1 MITKPVTFVLIV
13 FGALIVISDARFR
26 GGGGGSRSHSSY
38 GGGSRSHSSSWSKPS
53 SSHTYTPSHSSPSHT
68 ASQSNHL
75 SSGNSHGNTG
85 GWNTGA
91 SSSYPKQTSSSGTH
105 NTFGSGSGGT
115 HNTFGSNS
123 GSHSTPFGSGHTP
136 STNTHL
142 TQTSHGISNSGYG
155 APKVPNTGSTGH
167 NIGWNPNL
175 NTANKPSTHYT
186 PPTQHQSHV
195 TNANSWNTASAASK
209 PGSKPP
215 YPTQNHASNMHTPS
229 APHPHAPSAPHPHAP
244 SAPHLP
250 SAPHAPSAPAASN
263 IGWKVTPNMGSSH
276 GSTIGQTPHV
286 SDI

>member
-26 GGGGGSRSHSSY
+26 VGGGGSRGHSSY
-38 GGGSRSHSSSWSKPS
+38 GGGSRSHSSSSSSWSKPS

-91 SSSYPKQTSSSGTH
+91 SSYPKQTSNSGTH

-136 STNTHL
+136 STNTHF

-155 APKVPNTGSTGH
+155 TPKVANTGATGH

-175 NTANKPSTHYT
+175 NTANKPSIHYT

-229 APHPHAPSAPHPHAP
+229 APHPHAPSAPH
-244 SAPHLP
+244 LP

-276 GSTIGQTPHV
+276 GSTIGQTSHV